1 MRMLARLKDSRL
13 HFLFNLKDE
22 KAKGRC
28 VMLTSSLLTSL
39 VSILTGGLFYTSFL
53 IANGIDLVKV
63 GIISFVPFIANLF
76 SVFSPSILERFEKRR
91 WVLAGGR
98 LAYHTLNILGIIL
111 MPMLV
116 RDQQLKMILFVV
128 IVFAANIV
136 SALFSSGYTAWH
148 LHFIP
153 NEIRAEYFSASSAIS
168 GLLCYAFALVF
179 SAVAD
184 AFSASPYAQTVI
196 VILRLLGYVLAL
208 VEIAVLLSPVEYP
221 YERSGAHPRLRDIVT
236 KPLSHKKFMLTM
248 LVVFLYTFGTNVPAS
263 ALNYYLVNDV
273 KVSYTLIQFLNLCYP
288 VCMIL
293 LMRYWQRIIR
303 RFGWLRTFA
312 VSLLMTA
319 PTVLAYSCVTA
330 GNYLWLLTAVRL
342 SQHVIMMGMNIAYS
356 NMSFLNMPREDQ
368 TNYIAFNTIT
378 ANLAAFLGM
387 MCGTWF
393 VGRFPSL
400 SVTLLGRQFGSVQV
414 LMWFEALMQ
423 VAVACLVFARYKS
436 MTPDDSNE

>member
-1 MRMLARLKDSRL
+1 M
-13 HFLFNLKDE
+13 
-22 KAKGRC
+22 
-28 VMLTSSLLTSL
+28 
-39 VSILTGGLFYTSFL
+39 
-53 IANGIDLVKV
+53 
-63 GIISFVPFIANLF
+63 
-76 SVFSPSILERFEKRR
+76 
-91 WVLAGGR
+91 
-98 LAYHTLNILGIIL
+98 
-111 MPMLV
+111 
-116 RDQQLKMILFVV
+116 
-128 IVFAANIV
+128 
-136 SALFSSGYTAWH
+136 
-148 LHFIP
+148 
-153 NEIRAEYFSASSAIS
+153 
-168 GLLCYAFALVF
+168 
-179 SAVAD
+179 
-184 AFSASPYAQTVI
+184 
-196 VILRLLGYVLAL
+196 
-208 VEIAVLLSPVEYP
+208 LLSPVEYP

-273 KVSYTLIQFLNLCYP
+273 KVSYTLIQFLNLRHP

-356 NMSFLNMPREDQ
+356 NMSFLNMPRADPR

-393 VGRFPSL
+393 VGRFPEP
-400 SVTLLGRQFGSVQV
+400 VRHAAGQAVRQRAGTDVVRGADAGGRGLPGLRQVQKHD
-414 LMWFEALMQ
+414 
-423 VAVACLVFARYKS
+423 ARRQQRIRSSPWIAKTKS
-436 MTPDDSNE
+436 S